1 MSVEEGMKAEPR
13 ANTGNVLS
21 ACLVDGNPEQI
32 AREKKIKRRALIL
45 STTLQSA
52 GLAVLLIAPLF
63 AKPAELVSRIVTPT
77 PPYHN
82 PPAPRRERVVQITP
96 RNDSICVPCAL
107 ANQPPI
113 LGTVVERPI
122 TDYEPIGGGELPVA
136 DNPIP
141 SATQNVFEIRSHTI
155 VEPPPEKKRLV
166 IGHLDPA
173 MLTHRVEPVY
183 PAPAKATRRS
193 GKVELHALIA
203 TDGTVQSL
211 QVVSGDPLLVRS
223 ALDAVREWRY
233 KPTYLNGQ
241 AVEVDTYITVIYSL
255 QQ

>member
-1 MSVEEGMKAEPR
+1 MSVDEEMKAEPR
-13 ANTGNVLS
+13 LNTGNVLS

-32 AREKKIKRRALIL
+32 AREKKSKRRALIL
-45 STTLQSA
+45 SITLQSA
-52 GLAVLLIAPLF
+52 GLAALLIAPLF

-82 PPAPRRERVVQITP
+82 PPAPRRERIVQITP
-96 RNDSICVPCAL
+96 QNNRSICVPCAL
-107 ANQPPI
+107 TNKPPI
-113 LGTVVERPI
+113 LRTVAERPI
-122 TDYEPIGGGELPVA
+122 TDEPIGSGELPVA
-136 DNPIP
+136 NNPIP
-141 SATQNVFEIRSHTI
+141 GATQNVFEIRAQT
-155 VEPPPEKKRLV
+155 VVGPPPEKKRLV

-183 PAPAKATRRS
+183 PALAKATRRS

-241 AVEVDTYITVIYSL
+241 AMEVDTYITVIYSL